1 MKNRLFK
8 NYYSRFILNVVSAS
22 IILFAFTSF
31 LVYNT
36 IILEDNKDNI
46 NLYSLI
52 LFLLLGIVAF
62 SITFIFLERKRN
74 NYIEEIYLG
83 IEKMSQ
89 GDLNSKLESKGDDE
103 LSMMAFNIN
112 IMQDTINKLIVSE
125 KESEKTK
132 NELITNIAHDLRT
145 PLTSII
151 GYLDILVNNKNLTE
165 EKKQDYLGIAFEK
178 SKKLEVLIEDLF
190 SFTKLNY
197 GDELAVNKERIDIIE
212 LLNQLVSEL
221 YPLFENN
228 NLECSMQTNV
238 NSLFL
243 DLDPKLIVRLF
254 ENLINNAIKYG
265 KDGKHIIIK
274 VKNNKEI
281 ESVDISI
288 INFGQMIPEDALKKI
303 FEKFYR
309 VDNSRTSSTGG
320 TGLGLAIAKSI
331 VEAYGEDIPADAVK
345 EVHSVGGMGKML
357 PNAIKQYNNVM
368 IVALAFMFSSV
379 SVLSVLAGD
388 IVLTKVDPRISLSEK
403 AGRS

>member
-1 MKNRLFK
+1 MRNRLFK

-74 NYIEEIYLG
+74 NYIEEIYVG

-112 IMQDTINKLIVSE
+112 VMQDTINKLIVSE

-165 EKKQDYLGIAFEK
+165 EKKQNYLGIAFEK

-197 GDELAVNKERIDIIE
+197 GDELAVNKEKIDIIE

-243 DLDPKLIVRLF
+243 NLDPKLIVRLF

-274 VKNNKEI
+274 VKNNKEL
-281 ESVDISI
+281 ENVEISI
-288 INFGQMIPEDALKKI
+288 INFGQLIPEDALKKI

-309 VDNSRTSSTGG
+309 VDNSRTSTTGG
-320 TGLGLAIAKSI
+320 TGLGLAIAKTI
-331 VEAYGEDIPADAVK
+331 VELHGGEITVKSDADGT
-345 EVHSVGGMGKML
+345 E
-357 PNAIKQYNNVM
+357 
-368 IVALAFMFSSV
+368 F
-379 SVLSVLAGD
+379 
-388 IVLTKVDPRISLSEK
+388 KVTFK
-403 AGRS
+403 TN

>member
-1 MKNRLFK
+1 MRNRLFK

-74 NYIEEIYLG
+74 NYIEEIYVG

-112 IMQDTINKLIVSE
+112 VMKDTINKLIVSE

-165 EKKQDYLGIAFEK
+165 EKKQNYLGIAFEK

-197 GDELAVNKERIDIIE
+197 GDELAVNKEKIDIIE

-243 DLDPKLIVRLF
+243 NLDPKLIVRLF

-274 VKNNKEI
+274 VKNNKEL
-281 ESVDISI
+281 ENVEISI
-288 INFGQMIPEDALKKI
+288 INFGQLIPEDALKKI

-309 VDNSRTSSTGG
+309 VDNSRTSTTGG
-320 TGLGLAIAKSI
+320 TGLGLAIAKTI
-331 VEAYGEDIPADAVK
+331 VELHGGEITVKSDADGT
-345 EVHSVGGMGKML
+345 E
-357 PNAIKQYNNVM
+357 
-368 IVALAFMFSSV
+368 F
-379 SVLSVLAGD
+379 
-388 IVLTKVDPRISLSEK
+388 KVTFK
-403 AGRS
+403 TN

>member
-1 MKNRLFK
+1 MRNRLFK
-8 NYYSRFILNVVSAS
+8 NNYGRFILNVVSAS

-52 LFLLLGIVAF
+52 LFLALGVIAF

-74 NYIEEIYLG
+74 QYIEEIYVG

-89 GDLNSKLESKGDDE
+89 GDLSSKLESKGDDE

-112 IMQDTINKLIVSE
+112 VMQDTINKLIVSE

-165 EKKQDYLGIAFEK
+165 EKKRDYLGIAFEK

-212 LLNQLVSEL
+212 LLNQLISEL

-228 NLECSMQTNV
+228 GIECTMQSNV
-238 NSLFL
+238 NSLIL
-243 DLDPKLIVRLF
+243 NVDPKLIVRLF

-265 KDGKHIIIK
+265 KDGKNIIIK
-274 VKNNKEI
+274 VKNNKDLRTVE
-281 ESVDISI
+281 ISI
-288 INFGQMIPEDALKKI
+288 INFGQLIPEEALKKI

-309 VDNSRTSSTGG
+309 VDNSRTSTTGG

-331 VEAYGEDIPADAVK
+331 VELHGGEITVK
-345 EVHSVGGMGKML
+345 SDTDGTE
-357 PNAIKQYNNVM
+357 
-368 IVALAFMFSSV
+368 F
-379 SVLSVLAGD
+379 
-388 IVLTKVDPRISLSEK
+388 KVIFKTD
-403 AGRS
+403 

>member
-1 MKNRLFK
+1 MRNRLFK
-8 NYYSRFILNVVSAS
+8 SYYSRFVLNVLSAS

-36 IILEDNKDNI
+36 IILEENKDNI

-62 SITFIFLERKRN
+62 SITFIFLERKRQS
-74 NYIEEIYLG
+74 YIEEIYMG
-83 IEKMSQ
+83 IERMSK
-89 GDLNSKLESKGDDE
+89 GDLNSKIESKGDDE

-112 IMQDTINKLIVSE
+112 IMQDTINKLILSE

-151 GYLDILVNNKNLTE
+151 GYLDILVNNKNLTDD
-165 EKKQDYLGIAFEK
+165 KKQDYLGIAFEK

-190 SFTKLNY
+190 SFTKMNY
-197 GDELAVNKERIDIIE
+197 GDELAVNKERIDLIE

-228 NLECSMQTNV
+228 DLECSIQSNV
-238 NSLFL
+238 NSLIL
-243 DLDPKLIVRLF
+243 NLDPKLIVRLF

-274 VKNNKEI
+274 IKNNKELDNV
-281 ESVDISI
+281 EVSV
-288 INFGQMIPEDALKKI
+288 INFGQLIPEEALKKI

-309 VDNSRTSSTGG
+309 VDNSRTSTTGG

-331 VEAYGEDIPADAVK
+331 VELHG
-345 EVHSVGGMGKML
+345 
-357 PNAIKQYNNVM
+357 
-368 IVALAFMFSSV
+368 
-379 SVLSVLAGD
+379 GD
-388 IVLTKVDPRISLSEK
+388 ISVKSDTDGTEFKVVFKTNI
-403 AGRS
+403 

>member
-132 NELITNIAHDLRT
+132 NELITNIAHDLRP
-145 PLTSII
+145 PLKSII

-331 VEAYGEDIPADAVK
+331 VELHGGEIKVK
-345 EVHSVGGMGKML
+345 SDTEGTE
-357 PNAIKQYNNVM
+357 
-368 IVALAFMFSSV
+368 F
-379 SVLSVLAGD
+379 
-388 IVLTKVDPRISLSEK
+388 KVTFK
-403 AGRS
+403 TN

>member
-1 MKNRLFK
+1 MRSRLFK
-8 NYYSRFILNVVSAS
+8 KYYSRFILNVVSAS

-36 IILEDNKDNI
+36 IILEDNKENI

-83 IEKMSQ
+83 IEKMSK
-89 GDLNSKLESKGDDE
+89 GDLSSKLESKGDDE
-103 LSMMAFNIN
+103 LSLMAFNIN
-112 IMQDTINKLIVSE
+112 IMQDTINRLIVSE

-151 GYLDILVNNKNLTE
+151 GYLDILVNNKGLSD

-197 GDELAVNKERIDIIE
+197 GDELAVNKERIDLIE
-212 LLNQLVSEL
+212 LLNQLISEL

-228 NLECSMQTNV
+228 DLECSMQSNV
-238 NSLFL
+238 NSLIIN
-243 DLDPKLIVRLF
+243 LDPKLIVRLF

-274 VKNNKEI
+274 VKNNKEL
-281 ESVDISI
+281 ETVEISI
-288 INFGQMIPEDALKKI
+288 INFGKLIPENALKKI
-303 FEKFYR
+303 FDKFYR
-309 VDNSRTSSTGG
+309 VDNSRTSTAGG

-331 VEAYGEDIPADAVK
+331 VELHGGEITVK
-345 EVHSVGGMGKML
+345 SDTDGTEFKVTFKT
-357 PNAIKQYNNVM
+357 NV
-368 IVALAFMFSSV
+368 
-379 SVLSVLAGD
+379 
-388 IVLTKVDPRISLSEK
+388 
-403 AGRS
+403 

>member
-1 MKNRLFK
+1 M
-8 NYYSRFILNVVSAS
+8 SAS

-36 IILEDNKDNI
+36 IILEDNKENI

-62 SITFIFLERKRN
+62 AITFIFLERKRN
-74 NYIEEIYLG
+74 NYIEEIYQG

-89 GDLNSKLESKGDDE
+89 GDLNSKIESKGDDE

-112 IMQDTINKLIVSE
+112 VMQDTIKKLIVSE

-151 GYLDILVNNKNLTE
+151 GYLDILVNNENLPP
-165 EKKQDYLGIAFEK
+165 EKKKDYLGIAFEK

-190 SFTKLNY
+190 SFTKMNY
-197 GDELAVNKERIDIIE
+197 GDELVVNRERIDIVE

-228 NLECSMQTNV
+228 DLECNFQSNV
-238 NSLFL
+238 NSLFMN
-243 DLDPKLIVRLF
+243 LDPKLIVRLF

-265 KDGKHIIIK
+265 KDGKVIIIK
-274 VKNNKEI
+274 LKYIKDADIVE
-281 ESVDISI
+281 ISI
-288 INFGQMIPEDALKKI
+288 INYGRLIPEEALKKI

-331 VEAYGEDIPADAVK
+331 VELHDGEISVKSDADGT
-345 EVHSVGGMGKML
+345 E
-357 PNAIKQYNNVM
+357 
-368 IVALAFMFSSV
+368 F
-379 SVLSVLAGD
+379 
-388 IVLTKVDPRISLSEK
+388 KVIFK
-403 AGRS
+403 TN

>member
-1 MKNRLFK
+1 MRSRLFK
-8 NYYSRFILNVVSAS
+8 KYYSRFILNVVSAS

-36 IILEDNKDNI
+36 IILEDNKENI

-83 IEKMSQ
+83 IEKMSK
-89 GDLNSKLESKGDDE
+89 GDLSSKLESKGDDE
-103 LSMMAFNIN
+103 LSLMAFNIN
-112 IMQDTINKLIVSE
+112 IMQDTINRLIVSE

-151 GYLDILVNNKNLTE
+151 GYLDILVNNKDLSD
-165 EKKQDYLGIAFEK
+165 EKKQAYLGIAFEK

-197 GDELAVNKERIDIIE
+197 GDELAVNKERIDLIE
-212 LLNQLVSEL
+212 LLNQLISEL

-228 NLECSMQTNV
+228 DLECSMQSNV
-238 NSLFL
+238 NSLIIN
-243 DLDPKLIVRLF
+243 LDPKLIVRLF

-274 VKNNKEI
+274 VKNNKEL
-281 ESVDISI
+281 ETVEISI
-288 INFGQMIPEDALKKI
+288 INFGKLIPENALKKI
-303 FEKFYR
+303 FDKFYR
-309 VDNSRTSSTGG
+309 VDNSRTSTAGG

-331 VEAYGEDIPADAVK
+331 VELHGGEISVK
-345 EVHSVGGMGKML
+345 SDTDGTE
-357 PNAIKQYNNVM
+357 
-368 IVALAFMFSSV
+368 F
-379 SVLSVLAGD
+379 
-388 IVLTKVDPRISLSEK
+388 KVTFKTNE
-403 AGRS
+403 

>member
-1 MKNRLFK
+1 MRNRLFK
-8 NYYSRFILNVVSAS
+8 SYYSRFVLNVLSAS

-36 IILEDNKDNI
+36 IILEENKDNI

-62 SITFIFLERKRN
+62 SITFIFLERKRQS
-74 NYIEEIYLG
+74 YIEEIYMG
-83 IEKMSQ
+83 IERMSK
-89 GDLNSKLESKGDDE
+89 GDLNSKIESKGDDE

-112 IMQDTINKLIVSE
+112 IMQDTINKLILSE

-151 GYLDILVNNKNLTE
+151 GYLDILVNNKNLTDD
-165 EKKQDYLGIAFEK
+165 KKQDYLGIAFEK

-190 SFTKLNY
+190 SFTKMNY
-197 GDELAVNKERIDIIE
+197 GDELAVNKERIDLIE

-228 NLECSMQTNV
+228 DLEYSIQSNV
-238 NSLFL
+238 NSLIL
-243 DLDPKLIVRLF
+243 NLDPKLIVRLF

-274 VKNNKEI
+274 IKNNKELDNV
-281 ESVDISI
+281 EVSV
-288 INFGQMIPEDALKKI
+288 INFGQLIPEEALKKI

-309 VDNSRTSSTGG
+309 VDNSRTSTTGG

-331 VEAYGEDIPADAVK
+331 VELHG
-345 EVHSVGGMGKML
+345 
-357 PNAIKQYNNVM
+357 
-368 IVALAFMFSSV
+368 
-379 SVLSVLAGD
+379 GD
-388 IVLTKVDPRISLSEK
+388 ISVKSDTDGTEFKVVFKTNI
-403 AGRS
+403 